1 MNMNRRYDSVPLMAR
16 EVTLRATGAA
26 GVQVEELRANAPRPR
41 CFPRVVWTLVTLL
54 TMTRAICP
62 GLITDTD
69 MHLIAVAAAPFPL
82 FELRLSHTIIL
93 EVGLL
98 LPFDLLPFFHGSF
111 ERPAK
116 KVEFRGCSKQPSTI
130 SP

>member
-1 MNMNRRYDSVPLMAR
+1 MDRRYDSVPLI
-16 EVTLRATGAA
+16 EQGKVTLRATEAA

-69 MHLIAVAAAPFPL
+69 MHLVAVAAATFPL
-82 FELRLSHTIIL
+82 FELRLADAVIL

-98 LPFDLLPFFHGSF
+98 LPLDLLPLFHRSF
-111 ERPAK
+111 
-116 KVEFRGCSKQPSTI
+116 
-130 SP
+130 